1 MTVKELKE
9 LLSEYDD
16 DMTVVYDVFEEG
28 PDMINFIDGAYI
40 HTDEY
45 GDTRLHLYED

>member
-1 MTVKELKE
+1 MTVSELINE
-9 LLSEYDD
+9 LSKYPQ
-16 DMTVVYDVFEEG
+16 DMEVVYDVFEEG
-28 PDMINFIDGAYI
+28 PEMINFIDGAYT